1 MGGMLTACAQKE
13 SDENVNQTQNE
24 QTTMDKMNITIDG
37 VTQTATFADTPAA
50 KALAE
55 KLKDGDFNLTLNTN
69 GDFEI
74 WATCARYPLP
84 TNNTAHSPAT
94 LCSTA
99 SSTSASCTV
108 LTPTVTP
115 VWAALRAISRKANSA
130 RSSRLASGM

>member
-1 MGGMLTACAQKE
+1 MLMGGMLTACAQKE

-37 VTQTATFADTPAA
+37 VTHTATFADTPAA

-74 WATCARYPLP
+74 
-84 TNNTAHSPAT
+84 
-94 LCSTA
+94 
-99 SSTSASCTV
+99 
-108 LTPTVTP
+108 
-115 VWAALRAISRKANSA
+115 
-130 RSSRLASGM
+130 